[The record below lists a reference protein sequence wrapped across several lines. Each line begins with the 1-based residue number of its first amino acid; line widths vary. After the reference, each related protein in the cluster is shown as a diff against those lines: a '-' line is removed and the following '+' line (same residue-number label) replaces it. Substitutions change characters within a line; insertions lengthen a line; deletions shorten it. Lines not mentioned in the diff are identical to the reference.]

1 MCYTLPRSSYTY
13 FILMVNLS
21 RVFTSSDLSTSL
33 TMCLILGVLRSASQ
47 PKHCYECSVMVIAI
61 YPYIFIGQYFTQLT
75 SIGGF
80 KQILGI
86 EGNSSIATDMS
97 VWDGVSVCLSYF
109 QFSVNNLSVTMPCWY
124 FVRVL
129 NHPISRHI

>member
-1 MCYTLPRSSYTY
+1 MCSHERICQL
-13 FILMVNLS
+13 LS
-21 RVFTSSDLSTSL
+21 QCD
-33 TMCLILGVLRSASQ
+33 LILLFKVCLTAQTLLRVLSHGTS
-47 PKHCYECSVMVIAI
+47 H
-61 YPYIFIGQYFTQLT
+61 YPYIFIGQVVTQLI

-109 QFSVNNLSVTMPCWY
+109 PLSFTNLSVIMPY
-124 FVRVL
+124 
-129 NHPISRHI
+129 